1 MDTESLIPVLEAI
14 LFASGDPVSVERLE
28 KALENPRFLQRWFT
42 AAEREYLAGRR
53 AESAAGLFA
62 AKEAAAK
69 ALGSGFS
76 GFGPD
81 SVEIDHDGRGR
92 PLCRLRGGAAAR
104 LKTLGGE
111 RVLVSVS
118 HDGGLAM
125 AFAAASLAAKMPA
138 ALWGPFSAI

>member
-1 MDTESLIPVLEAI
+1 MILGLGTDLCDVARIEA
-14 LFASGDPVSVERLE
+14 
-28 KALENPRFLQRWFT
+28 ALTNPRFLTRWFT
-42 AAEREYLAGRR
+42 EAERAYI
-53 AESAAGLFA
+53 AEKGPQSAAGIFA

-69 ALGSGFS
+69 ALGTGFE

-92 PLCRLRGGAAAR
+92 PLCRLRGGAAER

-125 AFAAASLAAKMPA
+125 AFAAAVDGRSEERL
-138 ALWGPFSAI
+138 